1 MKKFIYKKIK
11 DKKKI
16 KNEKGSITIFVLS
29 TMLVVLG
36 IMFVAYFSMMN
47 KLSSQE
53 EELRK
58 IQKEYNVSDDEMKQ
72 TYNETVKIGK
82 TDGSWSDEKG
92 CNTPVIEDNMELVKW
107 NEDEKIWEKD
117 ETNSEYDYVA
127 GEGTEDNN
135 KSKWANAR
143 VTIDGVESYFVW
155 IPRYEY
161 KITYNNA
168 DNISEGGTIY
178 VRFIPLTKT
187 VADEGY
193 IIHPAFTDDV
203 ENGGWDS
210 ELPGIWVGKYESSL
224 VDKKTNNNIITEK
237 TNGNIVVDET
247 NNTDKAIAVRPGMST
262 WRYCPLGNMFINA
275 KAYSRE
281 LNSHMLKNSE
291 WGAVVYL
298 TDSQYGRNGTEVTI
312 NNNSNYITG
321 SAGNSVSAEIDVGTT
336 TEYWS
341 KQGVLASSTGNVYGV
356 YDLSGGTVEYVASYL
371 YNGNFSYAGSTFTT
385 GNSDKF
391 STKYDGEDINKNYI
405 IGDATYETKGWNNDD
420 NNFIKLATPFFNRG
434 NNPADTSEAGIFSFS
449 YGNGSAVNG
458 NSTFRLC
465 LVIK

>member
-1 MKKFIYKKIK
+1 MEDLKHKKIR
-11 DKKKI
+11 DKRKI

-36 IMFVAYFSMMN
+36 VMFVAYFSMMN

-58 IQKEYNVSDDEMKQ
+58 IYEEYNVSDDEMKQ

-161 KITYNNA
+161 KITYNNV
-168 DNISEGGTIY
+168 DNISEGGTID
-178 VRFIPLTKT
+178 VRFIPTTKT

-224 VDKKTNNNIITEK
+224 VDKKTNNNIITDK

-247 NNTDKAIAVRPGMST
+247 NNTDKAIVP
-262 WRYCPLGNMFINA
+262 
-275 KAYSRE
+275 
-281 LNSHMLKNSE
+281 
-291 WGAVVYL
+291 
-298 TDSQYGRNGTEVTI
+298 
-312 NNNSNYITG
+312 
-321 SAGNSVSAEIDVGTT
+321 
-336 TEYWS
+336 
-341 KQGVLASSTGNVYGV
+341 
-356 YDLSGGTVEYVASYL
+356 
-371 YNGNFSYAGSTFTT
+371 
-385 GNSDKF
+385 
-391 STKYDGEDINKNYI
+391 
-405 IGDATYETKGWNNDD
+405 
-420 NNFIKLATPFFNRG
+420 
-434 NNPADTSEAGIFSFS
+434 
-449 YGNGSAVNG
+449 
-458 NSTFRLC
+458 
-465 LVIK
+465 